1 VNSVGTFPRHEKRE
15 NIGAQI
21 AVSVC
26 ILLLPPILA
35 FAVLAPHP
43 HRSESGEAPHA
54 REPVAESTSTSVP
67 ITEESLHPPSLSRQ
81 LSGTDPPFEDRFA
94 AALDYADDIDGHP
107 SAIHE
112 ESPILPSSQ
121 LPTHGDRVQSVPAV
135 RFLPRNFALNVST
148 CFPSASAVRR
158 DHPEAWPSWT
168 LRAPGHEGTKCWY
181 AAMRPT
187 AHDHRAEIPA
197 RNEIVGQSLDRAAT
211 K

>member
-1 VNSVGTFPRHEKRE
+1 MTSVGTFPRQEKRE
-15 NIGAQI
+15 NTGAQI
-21 AVSVC
+21 AVSIC

-35 FAVLAPHP
+35 FAVLAPQP

-54 REPVAESTSTSVP
+54 REPLAESTSISVP
-67 ITEESLHPPSLSRQ
+67 ITEENLHPPSLSRQ
-81 LSGTDPPFEDRFA
+81 LSGSDPPFEDRFA

-148 CFPSASAVRR
+148 CFPSASAVRQ

-168 LRAPGHEGTKCWY
+168 LRAAGHEGTKCWY
-181 AAMRPT
+181 PATRAT
-187 AHDHRAEIPA
+187 VGDHRGETIAKKETPLG
-197 RNEIVGQSLDRAAT
+197 E
-211 K
+211 